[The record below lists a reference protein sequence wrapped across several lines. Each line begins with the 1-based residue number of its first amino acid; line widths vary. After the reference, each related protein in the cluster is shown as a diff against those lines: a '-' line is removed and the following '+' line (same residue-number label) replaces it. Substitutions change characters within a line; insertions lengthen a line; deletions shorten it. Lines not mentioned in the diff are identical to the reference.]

1 MSVAESA
8 GIGPVELSPKEEI
21 AELLRNIP
29 DDVTLEDIAYHLDVL
44 IDIKEGERDF
54 AEGRYVSLEEAK
66 EMLRPWLTGRTHPPT
81 SPTDPPEAPPS

>member
-44 IDIKEGERDF
+44 IDIK
-54 AEGRYVSLEEAK
+54 
-66 EMLRPWLTGRTHPPT
+66 
-81 SPTDPPEAPPS
+81 